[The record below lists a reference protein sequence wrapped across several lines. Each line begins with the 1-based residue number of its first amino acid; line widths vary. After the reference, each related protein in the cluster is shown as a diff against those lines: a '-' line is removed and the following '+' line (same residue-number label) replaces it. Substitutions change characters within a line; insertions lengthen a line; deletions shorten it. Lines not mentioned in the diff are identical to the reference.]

1 MVSGM
6 RSLAVRIVVLW
17 GWRRLVLAFG
27 AGLLSVAALP
37 PYYFFPIL
45 FLTFPI
51 LVWLIDGI
59 ASMRGGWR
67 NMLTAGLV
75 GWCFGFGY
83 FLGGL
88 YWLGEAFLVDAN
100 LFAWMIPI
108 VLTLL
113 PAALA
118 IFPAL
123 ACLLAYMF
131 WAPGFAR
138 ILTLAA
144 SWAIFE
150 WIRGHAL
157 TGFPWNAIGYAV
169 AGSDAL
175 LQVLSVIGLF
185 GLCFVVVII
194 VSAPAVQPGEFP
206 GDETRSI
213 LWRWRGPGA
222 GLLFLIFL
230 WGGGQ
235 YRLSDSEISF
245 VDNVRLRI
253 MQPNIKQTEKWRPA
267 NRSRIFAD
275 YIELSNIA
283 TSPNSMGIE
292 NVTHLIW
299 PESAPP
305 FLLEENTN
313 ARASLAALLPKGTS
327 LITGGLRRQK
337 QQPGSS
343 STSLN
348 VHNSVLV
355 VDSSGAVASTHD
367 KFHLVPFGEYL
378 PFEKW
383 LTRLGLR
390 KLVTVP
396 GGLTAGSGPE
406 LMEANGAPPFV
417 PLVCY
422 EAIFP
427 RYAAFETRPGWI
439 LNVTNDAWFGSS
451 NGPWQHFEQARAR
464 AVEQGLPLV
473 RAANTGI
480 SSVVDPYGR
489 VIKRLGINQR
499 GVIDA
504 KLPKALPKTIYAR
517 FGNLMFL
524 IIVILSFMINASLRY
539 FSPNTS

>member
-1 MVSGM
+1 M
-6 RSLAVRIVVLW
+6 RSLALRIVVLW
-17 GWRRLVLAFG
+17 GWRRLLLAFM

-37 PYYFFPIL
+37 PYYLFPIL
-45 FLTFPI
+45 FVTFPA
-51 LVWLIDGI
+51 LVWLLDGI
-59 ASMRGGWR
+59 ASTRGNWR
-67 NMLTAGLV
+67 NILMAGLV

-88 YWLGEAFLVDAN
+88 YWLGEAFLVDAD
-100 LFAWMIPI
+100 LFAWMIPF
-108 VLTLL
+108 VVTLL

-123 ACLLAYMF
+123 ACALAHMF
-131 WAPGFAR
+131 WAAGFAR
-138 ILTLAA
+138 ILALAA

-150 WIRGHAL
+150 WVRAHVL
-157 TGFPWNAIGYAV
+157 TGFPWNAIGYAL

-175 LQVLSVIGLF
+175 LQALSVIGLY
-185 GLCFVVVII
+185 GLCFMVVMIA
-194 VSAPAVQPGEFP
+194 SAPAVQAGEFSS
-206 GDETRSI
+206 DETKSI
-213 LWRWRGPGA
+213 LWHWRGT
-222 GLLFLIFL
+222 GLGIFL
-230 WGGGQ
+230 LICLWVSGQ

-245 VDNVRLRI
+245 IENVRIRI
-253 MQPNIKQTEKWRPA
+253 VQPNVKQKEKWQPA
-267 NRSRIFAD
+267 NRNRIFAD
-275 YIELSNIA
+275 YIELSNMA
-283 TSPNSMGIE
+283 TSPQTMGIG

-305 FLLEENTN
+305 FLLEENAN

-337 QQPGSS
+337 LKPAS
-343 STSLN
+343 STGALN
-348 VHNSVLV
+348 IHNSVLA
-355 VDSSGAVASTHD
+355 VDHLGAITSTHD

-378 PFEKW
+378 PFET
-383 LTRLGLR
+383 LLSRLGLR
-390 KLVTVP
+390 KLVTAP
-396 GGLTAGSGPE
+396 AGFAAGPGSG
-406 LMEANGAPPFV
+406 LMQVKGAPAFL

-427 RYAAFETRPGWI
+427 RYTAIKSRPGWI

-464 AVEQGLPLV
+464 AVEQGLALV

-480 SSVVDPYGR
+480 SAVVDPYGR
-489 VIKRLGINQR
+489 VIKRLGINRR

-517 FGNLMFL
+517 FGDLIFL
-524 IIVILSFMINASLRY
+524 IILILSLVINAVLRH
-539 FSPNTS
+539 FALITK